1 MPALEVNTSL
11 IYGVHLRESANDGS
25 DFTNAA
31 SDYRVLFLGED
42 GYLHVKDSAGS
53 VTEPFDAGGAGDDLI
68 PTVEQYVA
76 NGTGSG
82 TSLACTISAAAV
94 GKRIVVLAASNA
106 RDINTPT
113 CTNTTFT
120 EVGNANFSTTV
131 YVSVY
136 VGVVAGSPSGT
147 SVGISATGA
156 NVLFM
161 DTWVIDDALT
171 PTAGSAVT
179 LTDTNVAGLSN
190 SRALTGAFTRGTFYA
205 FIGAEDNGSTALRY
219 SLSAPHAPGSITNA
233 FVTALGYAPGGSFT
247 AVILAGTTNADFAG
261 GLFPIT

>member
-1 MPALEVNTSL
+1 MPVFSEANL
-11 IYGVHLRESANDGS
+11 YGITLRESANDGS
-25 DFTNAA
+25 DFTNPDA
-31 SDYRVLFLGED
+31 DYRRLFLGED
-42 GYLHVKDSAGS
+42 GFLHVKDSAGS
-53 VTEPFDAGGAGDDLI
+53 VTDPYDTGGVGADLI

-76 NGTGSG
+76 NGTGG
-82 TSLACTISAAAV
+82 ATSLSCTISAAAI

-120 EVGNANFSTTV
+120 EVGNANFSTTI

-136 VGVVAGSPSGT
+136 VGVVAGGVSGT
-147 SVGISATGA
+147 SVGITATGS

-161 DTWVIDDALT
+161 DTWVIADALT

-190 SRALTGAFTRGTFYA
+190 SRGLTGAFTRGTFYA
-205 FIGAEDNGSTALRY
+205 FLAAEDNGTTPLRY

-247 AVILAGTTNADFAG
+247 AVILAGTTNSDFAG